1 MGMPVMV
8 MGESGSGKSTSLRN
22 FDPSKISL
30 INVLGKPLP
39 FRGTAFKTVKT
50 DNYPTIHALLK
61 KTESKTI
68 IIDDSQAL
76 LVNEFMRSV
85 NEKGYDKFN
94 QLASN
99 FWNLVQFVIN
109 ELPDDKIV
117 YFLHHIARDEMG
129 REKAK
134 TIGRMLDEKVTVE
147 GMYTIV
153 LKTSCHDGGYYFSTK
168 TNGADTVKSPLG
180 MFETDEIDNDLKLV
194 DDTIRSYYGLDK

>member
-1 MGMPVMV
+1 MGVPVMV
-8 MGESGSGKSTSLRN
+8 MGDSGSGKSTSLRN
-22 FDPSKISL
+22 FDPAQVSI

-39 FRGTAFKTVKT
+39 FRGTSFKTVKT
-50 DNYPTIHALLK
+50 DKYQTIHALLK

-68 IIDDSQAL
+68 VIDDSQAL

-94 QLASN
+94 TLACN
-99 FWNLVQFVIN
+99 FWSLIQFVVN

-117 YFLHHIARDEMG
+117 YFLHHIQRDDLG

-134 TIGRMLDEKVTVE
+134 TIGRMLDEKITVE
-147 GMYTIV
+147 GMFTIV
-153 LKTSCHDGGYYFSTK
+153 LKTSCHDGGYFFSTK

-180 MFETDEIDNDLKLV
+180 MFETEEIDNDLKLV

>member
-1 MGMPVMV
+1 MGVPVMV
-8 MGESGSGKSTSLRN
+8 MGNSGSGKSTSMRN
-22 FDPSKISL
+22 IDPSMVSV

-39 FRGTAFKTVKT
+39 FRGINFKTVKT
-50 DNYPTIHALLK
+50 DKYPTIHALLK
-61 KTESKTI
+61 KTDSKCI
-68 IIDDSQAL
+68 VIDDSQAL

-99 FWNLVQFVIN
+99 FWGLIQFVIN

-117 YFLHHIARDEMG
+117 YFLHHTQRDEFG
-129 REKAK
+129 HEKAK

-147 GMYTIV
+147 GMFTIV
-153 LKTSCHDGGYYFSTK
+153 LKTVVRDGGYYFATK
-168 TNGADTVKSPLG
+168 NNGADTVKTPLG
-180 MFETDEIDNDLKLV
+180 MFETAEIDNDLKFV